1 MLEDKTEQLRS
12 EIHEAQQVSDD
23 QKKEALDEVSRR
35 WEMARPLSG
44 HPNGRERWL
53 GRFMVERF
61 GVTRATAR
69 EHIRKWMDEGF
80 LVKDWHSAARMNGL
94 RVG

>member
-1 MLEDKTEQLRS
+1 MLEDKTEHLRL
-12 EIHEAQQVSDD
+12 EIHAAQQISDE
-23 QKKEALDEVSRR
+23 QKKEVFDEVSRR
-35 WEMARPLSG
+35 WELARPYSS
-44 HPNGRERWL
+44 HVNGRERWI

-61 GVTRATAR
+61 AVTRATAR
-69 EHIRKWMDEGF
+69 EFIRKWMDEGF